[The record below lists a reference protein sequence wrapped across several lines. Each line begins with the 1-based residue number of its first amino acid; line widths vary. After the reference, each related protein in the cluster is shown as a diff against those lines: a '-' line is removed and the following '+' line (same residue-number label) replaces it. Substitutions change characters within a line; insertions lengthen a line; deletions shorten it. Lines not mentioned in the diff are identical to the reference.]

1 MTGHEKFIVD
11 EKGQRVS
18 VVLDIKDYEKI
29 LDELDELDAIRA
41 FEVAK
46 AENDEA
52 IPLEQA
58 FEEID
63 RERKR
68 QGG

>member
-1 MTGHEKFIVD
+1 MTGHERFIVD
-11 EKGQRVS
+11 EKGERVS
-18 VVLDIKDYEKI
+18 VVLDIKDYERI

-41 FEVAK
+41 YEAAK
-46 AENDEA
+46 AEDDEA

-63 RERKR
+63 RERER
-68 QGG
+68 DGG